1 MASETVTAYFGV
13 EGEATTAEGTKVVL
27 RYENTSETAA
37 GLITVTVTATAGDK
51 VKTADFTLRPTGNE
65 SAGLPWLSVTLKFV
79 TAADADRVA
88 SATAALGSTFEE
100 AAANVAALD
109 ETSVTFSAENKTVV
123 FVGSVEADVT
133 QYLMF
138 LLYAQDGTELAR
150 CTTTVRV
157 SAGDRLTKEIVLS
170 SLRFHTVAITAAEGT
185 ALDAA
190 VVSAGTSDVSHPFAA
205 YTKDGVVC
213 VDLPEGNFYYLYVDD
228 IRCSKPFNVP
238 ETNSV
243 TVGDAQQAPDDS
255 AYHSIFRE
263 DFDNLSDV
271 SGIAASATLMPILVD
286 DGAGGTALCE
296 DATAVMG
303 YRGGFTVNPDNPK
316 DQFWHIS
323 YDGPYTVEFDLK
335 LDGLVYTSFSSYSHF
350 YLYNSATDAR
360 MSSGGFSLNTTN
372 GTEQLTGNPPNSTMK
387 NWVWH
392 FSADSPWLESGVT
405 QHYKIF
411 VDYNAE
417 PGASIV
423 QAYVDGKLVGTANDI
438 GGGDVQGV
446 LLEPARGTAQTI
458 DNIVIKA
465 AKPVSPAVQV
475 TAASLTGVPYVPA
488 GTMATVRL
496 TGSTSFKALRDD
508 TDVSSWFNG
517 LPAGFTATLSGAVTE
532 GGIRA
537 RVAISGIFANR
548 AGSSGGI
555 SVTVPDSVVN
565 APVPAAVGDF
575 GYDFASGEASMEVS
589 GKNIV
594 LGNTDAA
601 QYEYIIRLTNNS
613 FVSTDVQKHAFLV
626 NAGDALITVE
636 SVTVDEELTSATM
649 LVSVAPQTSGKGTV
663 TFSIASDALADKRAL
678 SVGGITYEYLDG
690 GRVWLVSPADAKVP
704 FSVAGRAVGEHITVI
719 RLLNVAL
726 AKNIAAGEKV
736 ATIAPDNV
744 DARSLTAVAKGETEI
759 PVYFTTDAVASL
771 GVTLADGIATTTVAP
786 LEASSDY
793 AGCAYEVTYVQDY
806 EDGAEVD
813 WTAYVPTTRPLQVTE
828 RYAPML
834 VSADGNTY
842 LTVTDHEN
850 VSVSADD
857 TNARNNNGAMLTSP
871 SLEIPAGRNF
881 QLSFDVKIG
890 GGNNMPSSFSIAD
903 AARGGTML
911 SIVQQSAAQAMFVIN
926 DGKEPTEIPGMYVDA
941 VNRLSSL
948 AWYTVTLERA
958 ASDTYVTIVE
968 KGGGEVFPRRKVSA
982 SESGGL
988 SSMTFNTGRYY
999 ANFAIDNIIVCSA
1012 PNSSQ

>member
-1 MASETVTAYFGV
+1 MVASETVTAYFGV

-150 CTTTVRV
+150 CTTTVHV

-255 AYHSIFRE
+255 KYHSIFRE

-271 SGIAASATLMPILVD
+271 SDIAASAYLMPTLVD
-286 DGAGGTALCE
+286 DGTGGMALCE

-303 YRGGFTVNPDNPK
+303 YRGGFTVNPDNPT

-350 YLYNSATDAR
+350 YLYNSATDA
-360 MSSGGFSLNTTN
+360 G
-372 GTEQLTGNPPNSTMK
+372 QLRGVYPHETMK

-423 QAYVDGKLVGTANDI
+423 QAYVDGKLVGTTNDI

-475 TAASLTGVPYVPA
+475 TATSLTGVPYVPA
-488 GTMATVRL
+488 STMATVRL
-496 TGSTSFKALRDD
+496 TGSTSFKALRDG

-601 QYEYIIRLTNNS
+601 QYEYIIRLSNNS
-613 FVSTDVQKHAFLV
+613 FVSTDVQEHAFLV
-626 NAGDALITVE
+626 NAGDAHVTVD

-649 LVSVAPQTSGKGTV
+649 LVSVEPQTSGKGTV

-690 GRVWLVSPADAKVP
+690 GRVWLVSLADAKVP

-719 RLLNVAL
+719 RLLNAAL
-726 AKNIAAGEKV
+726 SKNIAAGEKV
-736 ATIAPDNV
+736 ATIAPNNV

-793 AGCAYEVTYVQDY
+793 AGCAYVVTYVQDY
-806 EDGAEVD
+806 EEDSAGID
-813 WTAYVPTTRPLQVTE
+813 WRSSVLG
-828 RYAPML
+828 RYEPML

-850 VSVSADD
+850 VSADD
-857 TNARNNNGAMLTSP
+857 TNARNNNGAMLTGP

-890 GGNNMPSSFSIAD
+890 GGNYTPGSFSIAD